1 MQKNK
6 TVAIIGGGMAG
17 LAAAKLLCAKGVAV
31 RLFEANA
38 KVGGCCATT
47 RLGGYTFNDGAI
59 YLAMPSML
67 DHLFKTLELNRARLL
82 PLRKISAIQAAT
94 LPDGTIVTIGD
105 GPEVKIEGA
114 QGAAA
119 SARLQVEL
127 EDFLRKWEPTLRF
140 FTDDIMVHPLSL
152 PHLLAK
158 GWRHLAKLRGTAA
171 AHLNN
176 DFSSEAVRAAFAGTL
191 LYTGA
196 PPDRMPAALLLG
208 LVATLRDGCFLPE
221 GGMGRIP
228 EVLGDAV
235 RKQGGEIQLNSNIKR
250 ILVKNGRACAI
261 ETENDGVIE
270 VDAVISSVSAMHTYG
285 SLLSGGDA
293 PARMKRRVKRAVL
306 SHKGFVLQLGLANK
320 IEARSHTHC
329 VLPWLSEQSQIFQ
342 PDKGELHWPIYT
354 VPTVTMPELAP
365 PGCSII
371 EMFPSIS
378 QDVAPDDW
386 SEARKDEVVARAV
399 ERLRRDHEIDIAVSR
414 VLSPKEFQNDT
425 HLYAGALYGL
435 SPLASPIALFNHRSP
450 IRGLY
455 QAGQTTWPGFGV
467 VGAGISGVL
476 AAETLIRDES
486 LC

>member
-59 YLAMPSML
+59 YLAMPGML
-67 DHLFKTLELNRARLL
+67 DHLFETLELDRARLL
-82 PLRKISAIQAAT
+82 PLRKISAIQSAT
-94 LPDGTIVTIGD
+94 LPDGAIVTIGD
-105 GPEVKIEGA
+105 GPEVAIEGT

-119 SARLQVEL
+119 TARLQAEL
-127 EDFLRKWEPTLRF
+127 EDFLKKWEPTLRF
-140 FTDDIMVHPLSL
+140 FADDIMVHPLSL

-158 GWRHLAKLRGTAA
+158 GWRHLAMLRGTAA
-171 AHLNN
+171 SHLNN
-176 DFSSEAVRAAFAGTL
+176 SFSSEAARAAFGGAL

-196 PPDRMPAALLLG
+196 PPDRMPAASLLG
-208 LVATLRDGCFLPE
+208 LVAMLRDGYFLPE

-228 EVLGDAV
+228 EVLADTV
-235 RKQGGEIQLNSNIKR
+235 RKQGGNIHLNSSIRR
-250 ILVKNGRACAI
+250 ILVKEGRAYAI
-261 ETENDGVIE
+261 EVENEGVVE
-270 VDAVISSVSAMHTYG
+270 VDAVISSVSAMHTYC
-285 SLLSGGDA
+285 SLLSECDA
-293 PARMKRRVKRAVL
+293 PARMKRKVRQAAL

-320 IEARSHTHC
+320 IEARSHTNC
-329 VLPWLSEQSQIFQ
+329 VLPWLGEQSQMFQ
-342 PDKGELHWPIYT
+342 ENKGDLRWPIYM
-354 VPTVTMPELAP
+354 VPTVTLPKLAP
-365 PGCSII
+365 PGCSIV

-378 QDVAPDDW
+378 QDIAPDDW
-386 SEARKDEVVARAV
+386 NEARKDEVVTRAV

-414 VLSPKEFQNDT
+414 VLSPKEFQDET

-435 SPLASPIALFNHRSP
+435 SPLASPVALFKHRSP

-455 QAGQTTWPGFGV
+455 LAGQTTWPGFGV

-476 AAETLIRDES
+476 AAKELIRNES
-486 LC
+486 L